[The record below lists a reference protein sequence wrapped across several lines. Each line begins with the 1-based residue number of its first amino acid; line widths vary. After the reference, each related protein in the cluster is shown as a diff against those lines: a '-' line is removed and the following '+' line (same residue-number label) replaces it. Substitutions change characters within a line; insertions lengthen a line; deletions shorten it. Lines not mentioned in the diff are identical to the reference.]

1 MNKLLLA
8 IAVLFISTTMHAQTK
23 GEKEVAA
30 AVETLRKAMIDGSET
45 ALNNIAADILTYGHS
60 SGKIETKAEFVGTLV
75 SGKSDFVSIDLT
87 GQTIQVSGDVA
98 IVRHSLSAKTN
109 DGGKPGEVNLRILT
123 VWQKQKGGWKMVAR
137 QAVKPPAN

>member
-1 MNKLLLA
+1 LLA
-8 IAVLFISTTMHAQTK
+8 IAVLFTTLTMHAQTK
-23 GEKEVAA
+23 QEKEVAA

-60 SGKIETKAEFVGTLV
+60 SGKVETKQEFVSTLV

-87 GQTIQVSGDVA
+87 DQTIQVNGDVA
-98 IVRHSLSAKTN
+98 IVRHLLSAQTN
-109 DGGKPGEVNLRILT
+109 DGGKPGEVKLKILT

-137 QAVKPPAN
+137 QAVKPA

>member
-8 IAVLFISTTMHAQTK
+8 IAVLFTTLTMHAQTK
-23 GEKEVAA
+23 QEKEVAA

-60 SGKIETKAEFVGTLV
+60 SGKVETKQEFVSTLV

-87 GQTIQVSGDVA
+87 DQTIQVNGDVA
-98 IVRHSLSAKTN
+98 IVRHLLSAQTN
-109 DGGKPGEVNLRILT
+109 DGGKPGEVKLKILT

-137 QAVKPPAN
+137 QAVKPA